1 MKTAQ
6 EIKAKLEF
14 CKTALANYKAP
25 KINLYMLNSSYTEKD
40 MIEGAIT
47 TLEWI
52 LEDNDER

>member
-1 MKTAQ
+1 MKTEE

-40 MIEGAIT
+40 MIEGAIQV
-47 TLEWI
+47 LEWV
-52 LEDNDER
+52 LEDN